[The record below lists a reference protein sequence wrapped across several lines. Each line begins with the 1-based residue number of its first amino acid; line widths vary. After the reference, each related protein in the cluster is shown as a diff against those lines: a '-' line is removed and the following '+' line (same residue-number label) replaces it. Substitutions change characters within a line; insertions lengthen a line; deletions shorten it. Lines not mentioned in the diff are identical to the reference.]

1 MRTVRE
7 NRPHSLLKP
16 WSAGYK
22 QAREN
27 MNSFKFFQ
35 DCKVEIW
42 RRTPFTIEA
51 DTEEEAKTIAASLKD
66 LDLLTD
72 DVIDSDVSS
81 KTTVRANE
89 TEYLTETEW
98 NLFPKE
104 NGGDC
109 TIEVFSRRELEPK
122 MKDKV
127 ADNSVT
133 DKESLMKNSLDAFYK
148 ARSNYV
154 FLVKARL
161 KEQGGEL
168 PVVDCVDRD
177 DKEKSCLV
185 LSKIDDNSMNVEVLL
200 IDAVRLDEHDNL
212 FYHIKERDH
221 EETDEWVEMSFVGT
235 DEMYIL
241 QNILWK

>member
-1 MRTVRE
+1 MRATAKVA
-7 NRPHSLLKP
+7 PFKTKP

-22 QAREN
+22 QTREN
-27 MNSFKFFQ
+27 MNSFNFFQ

-51 DTEEEAKTIAASLKD
+51 DTEEEAKKIAASLKD
-66 LDLLTD
+66 LDLTTD
-72 DVIDSDVSS
+72 EVINSDVSS
-81 KTTVRANE
+81 KITVWTSEA
-89 TEYLTETEW
+89 EYLSETEW

-109 TIEVFSRRELEPK
+109 TIEVFSGREVKRE
-122 MKDKV
+122 KV
-127 ADNSVT
+127 GDNSVT
-133 DKESLMKNSLDAFYK
+133 DKESLMKYALDSFYE
-148 ARSNYV
+148 ARFNYV

-168 PVVDCVDRD
+168 PVVDCVDRN

-185 LSKIDDNSMNVEVLL
+185 LSRIDDNSMNIEVLL
-200 IDAVRLDEHDNL
+200 IDTVRLDEHDNL

>member
-1 MRTVRE
+1 MRATAKVA
-7 NRPHSLLKP
+7 PFKTKP

-22 QAREN
+22 QTREN

-66 LDLLTD
+66 LDLTTD
-72 DVIDSDVSS
+72 EVIDSDVSS
-81 KTTVRANE
+81 KIIVKASD
-89 TEYLTETEW
+89 TEYLSETEW

-104 NGGDC
+104 NGGGC
-109 TIEVFSRRELEPK
+109 TIEVFSGREVKRE
-122 MKDKV
+122 KV
-127 ADNSVT
+127 GDNSVT
-133 DKESLMKNSLDAFYK
+133 DKESLMKYALDAFYE

-154 FLVKARL
+154 FLVEARL

-168 PVVDCVDRD
+168 PVVDCVDRN

-185 LSKIDDNSMNVEVLL
+185 LSRIDDNSMNIEVLL

-221 EETDEWVEMSFVGT
+221 EETEEWVEMSFVGT
-235 DEMYIL
+235 DEMYVL

>member
-1 MRTVRE
+1 MRATAKVAPFRT
-7 NRPHSLLKP
+7 KP

-51 DTEEEAKTIAASLKD
+51 DTEEEAKTIATSLKD
-66 LDLLTD
+66 LDLTTD
-72 DVIDSDVSS
+72 EVKDSDVRSRV
-81 KTTVRANE
+81 TITVSE
-89 TEYLTETEW
+89 TEYLTETEE

-104 NGGDC
+104 NDGYC
-109 TIEVFSRRELEPK
+109 TIEVFSGRELEPK
-122 MKDKV
+122 KKDKV

-133 DKESLMKNSLDAFYK
+133 DKESLMKDALDAFYE

-154 FLVKARL
+154 LLVKARL

-177 DKEKSCLV
+177 DREKSCLV
-185 LSKIDDNSMNVEVLL
+185 LSRIDENSMNIEVLL
-200 IDAVRLDEHDNL
+200 IDAVRLDENGNL

-221 EETDEWVEMSFVGT
+221 EETDEWVKMSFVGT

>member
-1 MRTVRE
+1 
-7 NRPHSLLKP
+7 
-16 WSAGYK
+16 
-22 QAREN
+22 

-66 LDLLTD
+66 WDLTTD
-72 DVIDSDVSS
+72 EVKDSDVRSRVTIAVS
-81 KTTVRANE
+81 E
-89 TEYLTETEW
+89 TEYLFETEE

-104 NGGDC
+104 NDGYC
-109 TIEVFSRRELEPK
+109 TIEVFSGREVKRE
-122 MKDKV
+122 KV

-133 DKESLMKNSLDAFYK
+133 DKESLMKDALDAFYE

-185 LSKIDDNSMNVEVLL
+185 LSRIDDNSMNIEVLL
-200 IDAVRLDEHDNL
+200 IDAVRLDEHGNI

>member
-1 MRTVRE
+1 
-7 NRPHSLLKP
+7 
-16 WSAGYK
+16 
-22 QAREN
+22 
-27 MNSFKFFQ
+27 MNGFNFFQ

-72 DVIDSDVSS
+72 EVRDSDVRSRV
-81 KTTVRANE
+81 TITVSE

-109 TIEVFSRRELEPK
+109 SIEVFSGREVKRE
-122 MKDKV
+122 KV
-127 ADNSVT
+127 GDNSVT
-133 DKESLMKNSLDAFYK
+133 DKESLMKYALDAFYE

-168 PVVDCVDRD
+168 PVVDCVDRN

-185 LSKIDDNSMNVEVLL
+185 LSRIDDNSMNIEVLL

-212 FYHIKERDH
+212 FYHVKERDH
-221 EETDEWVEMSFVGT
+221 EETDEWVEISFVGT

>member
-1 MRTVRE
+1 
-7 NRPHSLLKP
+7 
-16 WSAGYK
+16 
-22 QAREN
+22 
-27 MNSFKFFQ
+27 MNSFNFFQ

-66 LDLLTD
+66 WDLTTD
-72 DVIDSDVSS
+72 EVKDSDVRSRITIAVS
-81 KTTVRANE
+81 E

-109 TIEVFSRRELEPK
+109 TIEVFSGRELEPK
-122 MKDKV
+122 KKDKV

-133 DKESLMKNSLDAFYK
+133 DKESLMKYALDAFYE

-168 PVVDCVDRD
+168 PVVDCVDRN

-185 LSKIDDNSMNVEVLL
+185 LSRIDDNSMNIEVLL
-200 IDAVRLDEHDNL
+200 IDAVKLDEHDNL

-221 EETDEWVEMSFVGT
+221 EETDEWVAMSFVGT

>member
-1 MRTVRE
+1 
-7 NRPHSLLKP
+7 
-16 WSAGYK
+16 
-22 QAREN
+22 
-27 MNSFKFFQ
+27 MNGFNFFQ

-72 DVIDSDVSS
+72 EVRDSDVRSRV
-81 KTTVRANE
+81 TITVSE

-109 TIEVFSRRELEPK
+109 SIEVFSGREVKRE
-122 MKDKV
+122 KV
-127 ADNSVT
+127 GDNSVT
-133 DKESLMKNSLDAFYK
+133 DKESLMKYALDAFYE

-168 PVVDCVDRD
+168 PVVDCVDRN

-185 LSKIDDNSMNVEVLL
+185 LSRIDDNSMNIEVLL
-200 IDAVRLDEHDNL
+200 IDAVRLDEHGNI

>member
-7 NRPHSLLKP
+7 DRPHSLLKP

-27 MNSFKFFQ
+27 MNSFNCVQ

-51 DTEEEAKTIAASLKD
+51 DTEEEAKKIAASLKD
-66 LDLLTD
+66 LDLTTD
-72 DVIDSDVSS
+72 EVINSDVSS
-81 KTTVRANE
+81 KITVWTSEA
-89 TEYLTETEW
+89 EYLSETEW

-109 TIEVFSRRELEPK
+109 TIEVFSGREVKRE
-122 MKDKV
+122 KV
-127 ADNSVT
+127 GDNSVT
-133 DKESLMKNSLDAFYK
+133 DKESLMKYALDAFYE

-168 PVVDCVDRD
+168 PVVDCVDRN

-185 LSKIDDNSMNVEVLL
+185 LSRIDDNSMNIEVLL

-221 EETDEWVEMSFVGT
+221 EETEEWVEMSFVGT

>member
-1 MRTVRE
+1 
-7 NRPHSLLKP
+7 
-16 WSAGYK
+16 
-22 QAREN
+22 

-66 LDLLTD
+66 WDLTTD
-72 DVIDSDVSS
+72 EVKDSDVRSRVTIAVS
-81 KTTVRANE
+81 E
-89 TEYLTETEW
+89 TEYLFETEE
-98 NLFPKE
+98 NFFPKE
-104 NGGDC
+104 NDGYC
-109 TIEVFSRRELEPK
+109 TIEVFSGREVKRE
-122 MKDKV
+122 KV

-133 DKESLMKNSLDAFYK
+133 DKESLMKYALDAFYE

-185 LSKIDDNSMNVEVLL
+185 LSRIDDNSMNIEVLL
-200 IDAVRLDEHDNL
+200 IDTVRLDEHDNL

-221 EETDEWVEMSFVGT
+221 EETDEWVGISFVGT

>member
-1 MRTVRE
+1 
-7 NRPHSLLKP
+7 
-16 WSAGYK
+16 
-22 QAREN
+22 

-66 LDLLTD
+66 LDLTTD
-72 DVIDSDVSS
+72 DVKDSDVRSRVTIAVS
-81 KTTVRANE
+81 E
-89 TEYLTETEW
+89 TEYLTETEE

-104 NGGDC
+104 NDGYC
-109 TIEVFSRRELEPK
+109 TIEVFSGRELEPK
-122 MKDKV
+122 KKDKV

-133 DKESLMKNSLDAFYK
+133 DKESLMKYALDAFYE

-154 FLVKARL
+154 FLVKTRL

-177 DKEKSCLV
+177 DNEKSCLV
-185 LSKIDDNSMNVEVLL
+185 LSRIDDNSMNIEVLL
-200 IDAVRLDEHDNL
+200 IDAVRLDEHGNL

-221 EETDEWVEMSFVGT
+221 EETDEWVEMSFVGM

>member
-1 MRTVRE
+1 MPT
-7 NRPHSLLKP
+7 
-16 WSAGYK
+16 GYK

-27 MNSFKFFQ
+27 MKSFNFFQ

-51 DTEEEAKTIAASLKD
+51 DTEEEAKTIATSLKD
-66 LDLLTD
+66 WDLTTD
-72 DVIDSDVSS
+72 EVKDSDVRSRITIAVS
-81 KTTVRANE
+81 E
-89 TEYLTETEW
+89 TEYLTETEE

-104 NGGDC
+104 NDGYC
-109 TIEVFSRRELEPK
+109 TIEVFSGRELEPK
-122 MKDKV
+122 KKDKV

-133 DKESLMKNSLDAFYK
+133 DKESLMKYALDAFYE

-168 PVVDCVDRD
+168 PVVDCVDRN

-185 LSKIDDNSMNVEVLL
+185 LSRIDDNSMNIEVLL
-200 IDAVRLDEHDNL
+200 IDAVKLDEHDNL

-221 EETDEWVEMSFVGT
+221 EETDEWVAMSFVGT

>member
-1 MRTVRE
+1 
-7 NRPHSLLKP
+7 
-16 WSAGYK
+16 
-22 QAREN
+22 
-27 MNSFKFFQ
+27 MNSFNFFQ

-51 DTEEEAKTIAASLKD
+51 ATEEEAKTIAASLKD

-72 DVIDSDVSS
+72 EVRDSDVRSRV
-81 KTTVRANE
+81 TITVSE

-133 DKESLMKNSLDAFYK
+133 DKESLMKDSLDAFYE

-168 PVVDCVDRD
+168 PVVDCVNRD

-185 LSKIDDNSMNVEVLL
+185 LSRIDDNSMNVEVLL

>member
-1 MRTVRE
+1 
-7 NRPHSLLKP
+7 
-16 WSAGYK
+16 
-22 QAREN
+22 
-27 MNSFKFFQ
+27 MNSFNFFQ

-66 LDLLTD
+66 LDLTTD
-72 DVIDSDVSS
+72 EVKDSDVRSRV
-81 KTTVRANE
+81 TITVSE
-89 TEYLTETEW
+89 TEYLTETEE

-104 NGGDC
+104 NDGYC
-109 TIEVFSRRELEPK
+109 TIEVFSGRELEPK
-122 MKDKV
+122 KKDKV

-133 DKESLMKNSLDAFYK
+133 DKESLMKDALDAFYE

-154 FLVKARL
+154 LLVKARL

-177 DKEKSCLV
+177 DREKSCLV
-185 LSKIDDNSMNVEVLL
+185 LSRIDENSMNIEVLL
-200 IDAVRLDEHDNL
+200 IDAVRLDENGNL

-221 EETDEWVEMSFVGT
+221 EETDEWVKMSFVGT

>member
-1 MRTVRE
+1 
-7 NRPHSLLKP
+7 
-16 WSAGYK
+16 
-22 QAREN
+22 
-27 MNSFKFFQ
+27 MNSFNFFQ

-51 DTEEEAKTIAASLKD
+51 DTEEEAKTIAVSLKD
-66 LDLLTD
+66 LDLTTD
-72 DVIDSDVSS
+72 EVKDSDVRSRV
-81 KTTVRANE
+81 TITVSE

-109 TIEVFSRRELEPK
+109 TIEVFSGREVKRE
-122 MKDKV
+122 KV
-127 ADNSVT
+127 GDNSVT
-133 DKESLMKNSLDAFYK
+133 DKESLMKYALDAFYE

-168 PVVDCVDRD
+168 PVVDCVDRN

-185 LSKIDDNSMNVEVLL
+185 LSRIDDNSMNIEVLL

-212 FYHIKERDH
+212 FYHVKGRDH
-221 EETDEWVEMSFVGT
+221 EETDEWVGISFVGT

>member
-1 MRTVRE
+1 MRATVRVA
-7 NRPHSLLKP
+7 PFKTKP
-16 WSAGYK
+16 ESAGYK
-22 QAREN
+22 QTREN

-66 LDLLTD
+66 LDLTTD
-72 DVIDSDVSS
+72 EVINSDVSS
-81 KTTVRANE
+81 KITVWPSEA
-89 TEYLTETEW
+89 EYLSETEW

-104 NGGDC
+104 NGGGC
-109 TIEVFSRRELEPK
+109 TIEVFSGREVKRE
-122 MKDKV
+122 KV
-127 ADNSVT
+127 GDNSVT
-133 DKESLMKNSLDAFYK
+133 DKESLMKYALDAFYE

-185 LSKIDDNSMNVEVLL
+185 LSRIDDNSMNIEVLL
-200 IDAVRLDEHDNL
+200 IDAVRLDEHGNI

-221 EETDEWVEMSFVGT
+221 EETEEWVEMSFVGT